1 MKIWLKD
8 RIGEFRHSLSDIFNK
23 LINFVLFFEGIILIV
38 RLIMPFFT
46 ITVFLKDLLMYLEC
60 GYSPGIL
67 DLIFLNIEKELD
79 KIEMKMV

>member
-1 MKIWLKD
+1 
-8 RIGEFRHSLSDIFNK
+8 
-23 LINFVLFFEGIILIV
+23 
-38 RLIMPFFT
+38 
-46 ITVFLKDLLMYLEC
+46 MYLEC

>member
-1 MKIWLKD
+1 
-8 RIGEFRHSLSDIFNK
+8 LSDIFNK

-38 RLIMPFFT
+38 RLYNAFFT

>member
-1 MKIWLKD
+1 
-8 RIGEFRHSLSDIFNK
+8 
-23 LINFVLFFEGIILIV
+23 
-38 RLIMPFFT
+38 MPFFT
-46 ITVFLKDLLMYLEC
+46 ITVFLKDLLMY

>member
-1 MKIWLKD
+1 
-8 RIGEFRHSLSDIFNK
+8 
-23 LINFVLFFEGIILIV
+23 
-38 RLIMPFFT
+38 MPFFT

-79 KIEMKMV
+79 KLRWKWYNS